1 MVIKNRT
8 LGYSAIQG
16 FYWMGYAS
24 IMGFASVF
32 LLNVGFDNSQVGL
45 LIAAAGL
52 LSALL
57 QPLAA
62 AYADRPKSMALKW
75 IIFLLTALCFG
86 GSLVLMTAG
95 GQKIVAGLCPCI
107 PHLSFPF
114 LPSFE
119 AVCLSL
125 PDYWTRDR

>member
-52 LSALL
+52 QAGFQCVRISKHAGSVLFQL
-57 QPLAA
+57 
-62 AYADRPKSMALKW
+62 RPPAS
-75 IIFLLTALCFG
+75 
-86 GSLVLMTAG
+86 
-95 GQKIVAGLCPCI
+95 
-107 PHLSFPF
+107 
-114 LPSFE
+114 
-119 AVCLSL
+119 
-125 PDYWTRDR
+125 

>member
-95 GQKIVAGLCPCI
+95 GQKIVAGLCYGLCMVM
-107 PHLSFPF
+107 L
-114 LPSFE
+114 
-119 AVCLSL
+119 
-125 PDYWTRDR
+125 